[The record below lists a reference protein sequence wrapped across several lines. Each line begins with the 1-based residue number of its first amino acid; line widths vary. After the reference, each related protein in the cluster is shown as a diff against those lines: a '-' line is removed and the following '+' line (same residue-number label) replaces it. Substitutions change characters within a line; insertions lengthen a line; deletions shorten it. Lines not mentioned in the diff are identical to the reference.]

1 MATTTLGPK
10 TSRIDIRMSD
20 EQKRQIEEA
29 AALNGLSVSQWSL
42 GQQLASAREQIIA
55 SNVVHLSTEAFDEF
69 ARLLDE
75 PVDPTFAELLSEEPA
90 WEE

>member
-42 GQQLASAREQIIA
+42 GQLLASAREQIIA

-75 PVDPTFAELLSEEPA
+75 PVDPTFAALLSEEPA